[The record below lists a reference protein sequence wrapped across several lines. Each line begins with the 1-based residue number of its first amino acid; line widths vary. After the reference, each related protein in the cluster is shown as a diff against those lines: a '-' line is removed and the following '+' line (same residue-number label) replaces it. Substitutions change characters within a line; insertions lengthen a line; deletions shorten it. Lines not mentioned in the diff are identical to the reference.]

1 MFYIYN
7 NIHLKNLILLF
18 DNMTNSEKIKFKK
31 LLKKECNFLLKK
43 RSFNLKNAL
52 QDSQESAN
60 NQEKSSAGDKYE
72 TSRAMGQ
79 IDRDM
84 YAYQLLEAEK
94 DTILLTNLQ
103 TDKINQEIKP
113 GSVFEINSQL
123 FFVAIGL
130 GKILVNNKP
139 VLVISYKSALYE
151 QLKFKII
158 GDYVIFKN
166 EKYLIENIF

>member
-1 MFYIYN
+1 
-7 NIHLKNLILLF
+7 
-18 DNMTNSEKIKFKK
+18 MTNSEKIKFKE
-31 LLKKECNFLLKK
+31 LLKKECGFVLKK
-43 RSFNLKNAL
+43 RSINSNSAM

-94 DTILLTNLQ
+94 DMTIITNLEI
-103 TDKINQEIKP
+103 DKINQVIKP

-123 FFVAIGL
+123 IFVAIGL
-130 GKILVNNKP
+130 GTILVNNIS
-139 VLVISYKSALYE
+139 VLVISYKSPLYE
-151 QLKFKII
+151 QLKFKTV
-158 GDYVIFKN
+158 GDHVFFKN
-166 EKYLIENIF
+166 ENHQIETIF

>member
-1 MFYIYN
+1 
-7 NIHLKNLILLF
+7 
-18 DNMTNSEKIKFKK
+18 MTNSEKIKFKE
-31 LLKKECNFLLKK
+31 LLKKECGFLLKN
-43 RSFNLKNAL
+43 RSINSNSAM

-94 DTILLTNLQ
+94 DLNIITNLEI
-103 TDKINQEIKP
+103 DKINQVIKP

-123 FFVAIGL
+123 IFVAIGL
-130 GKILVNNKP
+130 GKILVNN
-139 VLVISYKSALYE
+139 I
-151 QLKFKII
+151 
-158 GDYVIFKN
+158 N
-166 EKYLIENIF
+166 

>member
-1 MFYIYN
+1 
-7 NIHLKNLILLF
+7 
-18 DNMTNSEKIKFKK
+18 MTNSEKIKFKE
-31 LLKKECNFLLKK
+31 LLKKECGFVLKK
-43 RSFNLKNAL
+43 RSINSNSAM

-94 DTILLTNLQ
+94 DMTIITNLEI
-103 TDKINQEIKP
+103 DKINQVIKP

-123 FFVAIGL
+123 IFVAIGL
-130 GKILVNNKP
+130 GTILVNNIS
-139 VLVISYKSALYE
+139 VLVISYKSPLYE
-151 QLKFKII
+151 QLKFKTV
-158 GDYVIFKN
+158 GDLVFFKN
-166 EKYLIENIF
+166 ENHQIETIF

>member
-1 MFYIYN
+1 
-7 NIHLKNLILLF
+7 
-18 DNMTNSEKIKFKK
+18 MTNSEKIKFKE
-31 LLKKECNFLLKK
+31 LLKKECCFVLKK
-43 RSFNLKNAL
+43 RSINSNSAM

-94 DTILLTNLQ
+94 DMNIITNLEI
-103 TDKINQEIKP
+103 DKINQVIKP

-123 FFVAIGL
+123 IFVAIGL
-130 GKILVNNKP
+130 GTILINNIS
-139 VLVISYKSALYE
+139 VLVISYKSPLYE
-151 QLKFKII
+151 QLKFKTV
-158 GDYVIFKN
+158 GDLVFFKN
-166 EKYLIENIF
+166 EKHQIETIF

>member
-1 MFYIYN
+1 
-7 NIHLKNLILLF
+7 
-18 DNMTNSEKIKFKK
+18 MTNSEKIKFKE
-31 LLKKECNFLLKK
+31 LLKKECCFVLKK
-43 RSFNLKNAL
+43 RSINSNSAM

-94 DTILLTNLQ
+94 DMNIITNLEI
-103 TDKINQEIKP
+103 DKINQVIKP

-123 FFVAIGL
+123 IFVAIGL
-130 GKILVNNKP
+130 GTILVNNIS
-139 VLVISYKSALYE
+139 VLVISYKSPLYE
-151 QLKFKII
+151 QLKFKSV
-158 GDYVIFKN
+158 GDLVFFKN
-166 EKYLIENIF
+166 ENHQIETIF

>member
-1 MFYIYN
+1 
-7 NIHLKNLILLF
+7 
-18 DNMTNSEKIKFKK
+18 MTNSEKIKFKE
-31 LLKKECNFLLKK
+31 LLKKECGFVLKK
-43 RSFNLKNAL
+43 RSINSNSAM

-94 DTILLTNLQ
+94 DMTIITNLEI
-103 TDKINQEIKP
+103 DKINQVIKP

-123 FFVAIGL
+123 IFVAIGL
-130 GKILVNNKP
+130 GTILVNNIS
-139 VLVISYKSALYE
+139 VLVISYKSPLYE
-151 QLKFKII
+151 QLKFKTV
-158 GDYVIFKN
+158 GDHVFFKN
-166 EKYLIENIF
+166 EKHQIETIF

>member
-1 MFYIYN
+1 
-7 NIHLKNLILLF
+7 
-18 DNMTNSEKIKFKK
+18 MTNSEKIKFKE
-31 LLKKECNFLLKK
+31 LLKKECGFVLKK
-43 RSFNLKNAL
+43 RSINSNSAM

-94 DTILLTNLQ
+94 DMNIITNLEI
-103 TDKINQEIKP
+103 DKINQVIKP

-123 FFVAIGL
+123 IFVAIGL
-130 GKILVNNKP
+130 GTILVNNIS
-139 VLVISYKSALYE
+139 VLVISYKSPLYE
-151 QLKFKII
+151 QLKFKTV
-158 GDYVIFKN
+158 GDLVFFKN
-166 EKYLIENIF
+166 ENHQIETIF

>member
-1 MFYIYN
+1 
-7 NIHLKNLILLF
+7 
-18 DNMTNSEKIKFKK
+18 MTNSEKIKFKE
-31 LLKKECNFLLKK
+31 LLKKECGFVLKK
-43 RSFNLKNAL
+43 RSINSNSAM

-94 DTILLTNLQ
+94 DMTIITNLEI
-103 TDKINQEIKP
+103 DKINQVIKP

-123 FFVAIGL
+123 IFVAIGL
-130 GKILVNNKP
+130 GTILVNNIS
-139 VLVISYKSALYE
+139 VLVISYKSPLYE
-151 QLKFKII
+151 QLKFKSV
-158 GDYVIFKN
+158 GDHVFFKN
-166 EKYLIENIF
+166 ENHQIETIF

>member
-1 MFYIYN
+1 
-7 NIHLKNLILLF
+7 
-18 DNMTNSEKIKFKK
+18 MTNSEKIKFKE
-31 LLKKECNFLLKK
+31 LLKKECGFVLKK
-43 RSFNLKNAL
+43 RSINSNSAM

-94 DTILLTNLQ
+94 DMTIITNLEI
-103 TDKINQEIKP
+103 DKINQVIKP

-123 FFVAIGL
+123 IFVAIGL
-130 GKILVNNKP
+130 GTILVNNNS
-139 VLVISYKSALYE
+139 VLVISYKSPLYE
-151 QLKFKII
+151 QLKFKTV
-158 GDYVIFKN
+158 GDLVFFKN
-166 EKYLIENIF
+166 ENHQIETIF

>member
-1 MFYIYN
+1 
-7 NIHLKNLILLF
+7 
-18 DNMTNSEKIKFKK
+18 MTNSEKIKFKE
-31 LLKKECNFLLKK
+31 LLKKECGFLLKK
-43 RSFNLKNAL
+43 RSINSNSAM

-94 DTILLTNLQ
+94 DMNIITNLEI
-103 TDKINQEIKP
+103 DKINQVIKP

-123 FFVAIGL
+123 IFVAIGL
-130 GKILVNNKP
+130 GTILVNNIS
-139 VLVISYKSALYE
+139 VLVISYKSPLYE
-151 QLKFKII
+151 QLKFKTV
-158 GDYVIFKN
+158 GDLVFFKN
-166 EKYLIENIF
+166 ENHQIETIF

>member
-1 MFYIYN
+1 M
-7 NIHLKNLILLF
+7 
-18 DNMTNSEKIKFKK
+18 
-31 LLKKECNFLLKK
+31 
-43 RSFNLKNAL
+43 

-94 DTILLTNLQ
+94 DLTIITNLEI
-103 TDKINQEIKP
+103 DKINQVIKP

-123 FFVAIGL
+123 IFVAIGL
-130 GKILVNNKP
+130 GSIKVNKIS
-139 VLVISYKSALYE
+139 VLVISYKSPLYE
-151 QLKFKII
+151 QLKFKSV
-158 GDYVIFKN
+158 GDHVFLKMKTIRLKLYFK
-166 EKYLIENIF
+166 KLFGSDLIYYF

>member
-1 MFYIYN
+1 
-7 NIHLKNLILLF
+7 
-18 DNMTNSEKIKFKK
+18 MTNSEKIKFKE
-31 LLKKECNFLLKK
+31 LLKKECGFLLKK
-43 RSFNLKNAL
+43 RSINSNSAM

-94 DTILLTNLQ
+94 DMNIITNLEI
-103 TDKINQEIKP
+103 DKINQVIKP

-123 FFVAIGL
+123 IFVAIGL
-130 GKILVNNKP
+130 GSIKVNNIS
-139 VLVISYKSALYE
+139 VLVISYKSPLYE
-151 QLKFKII
+151 QLKFKAV
-158 GDYVIFKN
+158 GDHVFFKN
-166 EKYLIENIF
+166 ENHQIETIF